1 VRSRRGGRRRSE
13 DEEDEE
19 EPAKVIPLTER
30 RRETIDL
37 VNFIDAHGG
46 KLGGRLIAVRWAKKK
61 SCKSLALRGKGGPL

>member
-1 VRSRRGGRRRSE
+1 VRSRRGGRRGSE

-46 KLGGRLIAVRWAKKK
+46 KLGGFRGYQVRPPPPPPEGA
-61 SCKSLALRGKGGPL
+61 